1 MPCKKVSVSF
11 MNVNFFQGSAL
22 ESDSNFCTKNLT
34 IGVGRKLTSLI
45 ISKRDS
51 ICEMQR
57 AKFVELSNPA
67 KLGVFQAMLFKWIFY
82 WQRSIIF
89 LTIEPMLF
97 TKSNPFLV
105 QLEPSE
111 VNGQDEIKHVHFDF
125 FSKKQL
131 SFQCSKS
138 FSTITIKNARFDS
151 DACYV

>member
-1 MPCKKVSVSF
+1 M
-11 MNVNFFQGSAL
+11 
-22 ESDSNFCTKNLT
+22 E
-34 IGVGRKLTSLI
+34 LI
-45 ISKRDS
+45 
-51 ICEMQR
+51 
-57 AKFVELSNPA
+57 NPA
-67 KLGVFQAMLFKWIFY
+67 KLDVLQAMLLKWIFY
-82 WQRSIIF
+82 WQRSIVFKIG
-89 LTIEPMLF
+89 PMLF

-111 VNGQDEIKHVHFDF
+111 VNGQDEIKHEHFDF

>member
-1 MPCKKVSVSF
+1 M
-11 MNVNFFQGSAL
+11 
-22 ESDSNFCTKNLT
+22 
-34 IGVGRKLTSLI
+34 
-45 ISKRDS
+45 
-51 ICEMQR
+51 
-57 AKFVELSNPA
+57 ELSNPA
-67 KLGVFQAMLFKWIFY
+67 KLGVFQEMLFKWIFY
-82 WQRSIIF
+82 WQRSIVF

-125 FSKKQL
+125 VSKKQL
-131 SFQCSKS
+131 NFQCSKS